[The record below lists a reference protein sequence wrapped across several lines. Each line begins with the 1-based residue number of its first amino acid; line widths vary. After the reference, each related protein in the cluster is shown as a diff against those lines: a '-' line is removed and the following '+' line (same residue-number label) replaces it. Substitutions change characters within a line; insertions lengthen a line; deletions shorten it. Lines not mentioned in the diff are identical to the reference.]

1 MNRCFKNVSFVL
13 FVYIIFYKNICQVQ
27 EPPKGR
33 LKAHY
38 AMDNREWKKKYCF
51 TKQITLYP
59 STYLKLVINTSKSFF
74 VFFKFPLMTDI
85 VTTDSHGHIEPG
97 MEPLWH
103 LGIVASSFIMLNQ
116 STENTLYNMA
126 QVANVTQLVSH

>member
-38 AMDNREWKKKYCF
+38 SMDNREWKKKILLHQTNYF
-51 TKQITLYP
+51 VPKYI
-59 STYLKLVINTSKSFF
+59 SK
-74 VFFKFPLMTDI
+74 
-85 VTTDSHGHIEPG
+85 
-97 MEPLWH
+97 
-103 LGIVASSFIMLNQ
+103 AS
-116 STENTLYNMA
+116 Y
-126 QVANVTQLVSH
+126 